1 MDYTM
6 IYSIYSEAMDWGKTA
21 AIKIFL
27 KTFVEYPPIGIFFT
41 CLILR
46 NPARA
51 VAEFLKRFV

>member
-1 MDYTM
+1 MDYAM

-51 VAEFLKRFV
+51 AVEFIKRFA